1 MANKTPHT
9 VGGGLGT
16 FRKEGQKAHEA
27 KAKAER
33 DAQQA
38 RTHRAFIQSLTK

>member
-1 MANKTPHT
+1 MANKTAHV

-33 DAQQA
+33 EAKEKA
-38 RTHRAFIQSLTK
+38 TKAAFLNSLKK